1 MNLGK
6 LQEIIRDREAWCAAP
21 PAAPPPVNG
30 VAKSWTWLGNWTT
43 TTIKEVKNL
52 RLEKY
57 KTLKEKLNKR
67 KADMNKYCVNGLEE
81 LMLLK

>member
-1 MNLGK
+1 MNMNLGK
-6 LQEIIRDREAWCAAP
+6 LQKIIRDREAWCAAI
-21 PAAPPPVNG
+21 NG

-81 LMLLK
+81 LTLLK